1 MSKAHRDY
9 FNRIA
14 PEWNEKMPD
23 DPIFRDFLIRFG
35 VSPGDRVMDIGAGT
49 GRMTKYL
56 IELVGD
62 EGMVVCE
69 DIAELM
75 LEEGKHVLRGKQPY
89 WLCDDVMAL
98 SIKENT
104 FDKVICFSAFPH
116 FVNPISAIKEIHRIL
131 QPGGSLLILHTCS
144 SNELNEFH
152 ASLDGVVSA
161 DTLPTT
167 SDLASLLQQFHF
179 IIEEMT
185 ENDNLYW
192 IQSQKAHKP
201 ITDKE

>member
-75 LEEGKHVLRGKQPY
+75 LEEGKHVLKWKEPH

-98 SIKENT
+98 SIKEDT
-104 FDKVICFSAFPH
+104 FDKVLCFSAFPH
-116 FVNPISAIKEIHRIL
+116 FKNPLLALKEIHRVL
-131 QPGGSLLILHTCS
+131 RPGGRLLILHTCS
-144 SNELNEFH
+144 SVELNEFH
-152 ASLDGVVSA
+152 ASIDGIVSS
-161 DTLPTT
+161 DVLPN
-167 SDLASLLQQFHF
+167 LLNLSLLLRQSNF
-179 IIEEMT
+179 ILEET
-185 ENDNLYW
+185 KENDDIYW
-192 IQSQKAHKP
+192 VQGRKP
-201 ITDKE
+201 MNNS